1 MRRIIALLLFL
12 PVLALSA
19 MAVDV
24 QSMIDALPAV
34 EVLQDMDMNDQ
45 REVYDRTQAAYDAYM
60 ALTEEEKANLPEA
73 EETFESLFGYFNTLV
88 SPSEAV
94 QEESGSGA
102 GVLVMVI
109 SAAVG
114 MFLVWMVISKRKLK
128 H

>member
-60 ALTEEEKANLPEA
+60 ALTEEEKANLTEA

-88 SPSEAV
+88 SPAEAV

>member
-88 SPSEAV
+88 SPAEAV

-114 MFLVWMVISKRKLK
+114 MLLVWMVISKRKLK

>member
-88 SPSEAV
+88 SPAEAV